1 MKETKKSMSVS
12 DFKDTRNCESYTDKR
27 FAKQWETIDW
37 NKANAYINRLQ
48 IRIVKA
54 VNKKKF
60 STVKRLQ
67 YLITHSFYGKAFAIK
82 RVTSNKGKNS
92 PGVDGV
98 VWRTP
103 SEKMKA
109 IFILE
114 SKRYRAS
121 PLKRVYIEKYGKTE
135 KRPLSIPTIK
145 DRAMQALYLLALE
158 PIAETSADVISFGF
172 RKYRS
177 AHDAQRHIHNLLAQ
191 KRSPQWIIEG
201 DIKSCFDQIS
211 HEWMIE
217 NIPMDKNILNNF
229 LKAGYLYK
237 GKLFPTT
244 EGAAQ
249 GGVISPTIANMV
261 LDGMEDAIAKEFWPS
276 KKGRKETKDTHRN
289 GVNVVRFA
297 DDFIVTS
304 YTKET
309 ALEIIKVI
317 EKFLGIRGLK
327 LSITKTKVTTI
338 QQGFDFLG
346 WNFRKYSG
354 KLIVKPSAKSIS
366 KLVDS
371 LSQVVI
377 KDGKGS
383 TQSQLIRR
391 LNQII
396 RGWTNYHQ
404 SVCSKQTFGKIDW
417 ILWQMLYHWAK
428 RRHRNKSKSWIV
440 QKYWHKIG
448 TRNWVF
454 KEENIVLVMASDTS
468 IVRHI
473 PLKLDINPILNEN
486 YFIQRKLKQ
495 HNIRRSAQSKTTVV
509 QMQVLDNKCLS
520 GIQ

>member
-1 MKETKKSMSVS
+1 MNVS
-12 DFKDTRNCESYTDKR
+12 DFKDTRNCESYTDR
-27 FAKQWETIDW
+27 ELAKQWEGIDW

-54 VNKKKF
+54 VENKKF
-60 STVKRLQ
+60 SIVKRLQ
-67 YLITHSFYGKAFAIK
+67 YLITHSFYGKALAVK
-82 RVTSNKGKNS
+82 RVTSNKGKNT
-92 PGVDGV
+92 PGVDGNI
-98 VWRTP
+98 WLTP
-103 SEKMKA
+103 SVKMKA
-109 IFILE
+109 ISMLE
-114 SKRYRAS
+114 SKGYSAS
-121 PLKRVYIEKYGKTE
+121 PLKRVYIDKYGKAE

-177 AHDAQRHIHNLLAQ
+177 AHDAQRHIHNLLSQ

-201 DIKSCFDQIS
+201 DIKACFDQIS

-217 NIPMDKNILNNF
+217 NIPMDKKILNNF
-229 LKAGYLYK
+229 LKTGYK
-237 GKLFPTT
+237 FNGKLFPTT

-261 LDGMEDAIAKEFWPS
+261 LDGMEDTIAKEFWPS

-289 GVNVVRFA
+289 GINLVRFA
-297 DDFIVTS
+297 DDFIITAYS
-304 YTKET
+304 KET
-309 ALEIIKVI
+309 ALEIIKVLK
-317 EKFLGIRGLK
+317 KFLRIRGLK

-366 KLVDS
+366 KLVQT
-371 LSQVVI
+371 LSQVVV
-377 KDGKGS
+377 KKGKSS
-383 TQSQLIRR
+383 TQSQLIKR
-391 LNQII
+391 LNQIL

-404 SVCSKQTFGKIDW
+404 SVCSKQTFAKIDCV
-417 ILWQMLYHWAK
+417 LWEMLYHWAK
-428 RRHRNKSKSWIV
+428 RRHRNKSKSWII
-440 QKYWHKIG
+440 QKYWHHVR

-454 KEENIVLVMASDTS
+454 KEENTILVMANDTP

-486 YFIQRKLKQ
+486 YFILRKLKQ
-495 HNIRRSAQSKTTVV
+495 QFMRKSAWRKTTAV
-509 QMQVLDNKCLS
+509 QMKLF
-520 GIQ
+520 G